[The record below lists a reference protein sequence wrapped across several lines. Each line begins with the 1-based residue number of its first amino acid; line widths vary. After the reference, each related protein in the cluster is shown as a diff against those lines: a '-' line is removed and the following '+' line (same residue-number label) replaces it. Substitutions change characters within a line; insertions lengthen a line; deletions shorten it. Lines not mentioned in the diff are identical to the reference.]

1 MRVLVAHNRYR
12 SAVPSGENAVVDA
25 ETTALESAGVTVDY
39 LMRDSDNIATMSAVQ
54 RATLAWSPV
63 YARRAVE
70 ELRERVCSHRPDV
83 LHVHNLY
90 PLLSPALIAEAHDLG
105 VPVVMTVH
113 NFRLDCVAGTYLRDG
128 RICTDC
134 QGHNLATPALQ
145 HGCYRGSRAQSLPMV
160 IARSVHRSTLH
171 SIERYIA
178 LTPFHRDFLTQWGVE
193 SDRITVRPTSLADP
207 GAPSPPG
214 SDLVFVGRLGEE
226 KGVGVLL
233 DAWRQSSARDQGR
246 KLHIIGDGDLRGLVD
261 AAASADASIVV
272 HGLQPAHEVARVM
285 TDSAVVVIP
294 STCFEGLPVVLIEAM
309 ARGRAVIA
317 SDLGGLGATVNDT
330 MGWPV
335 TADDSASLAAA
346 LDGLTQ
352 AEVVTRG
359 AAARERFTK
368 EFSADVTLSQLTTV
382 YEEVAA
388 AGIRQ

>member
-261 AAASADASIVV
+261 AAASADAS
-272 HGLQPAHEVARVM
+272 
-285 TDSAVVVIP
+285 
-294 STCFEGLPVVLIEAM
+294 
-309 ARGRAVIA
+309 
-317 SDLGGLGATVNDT
+317 DLGGLGATVDDSI
-330 MGWPV
+330 GWQV
-335 TADDSASLAAA
+335 TADDSASWAAA
-346 LDGLTQ
+346 LDGLTR